1 MTDNKQLYTPEG
13 FKELTDELNYL
24 KTVKREE
31 IKEAIAVAKSF
42 GDLSENSEYDEARTE
57 QAKTEARITELQ
69 FLVENAVVVDE
80 SKVDTSVISLGST
93 VVLYDVEDEEEV
105 NYAIVG
111 SNETNPL
118 EGKISDQSPIGKA
131 LMGKREGD
139 SVSIETPA
147 GTLKF
152 NVLKVAR
159 ASKNKA

>member
-1 MTDNKQLYTPEG
+1 MADNKQLYTPEG
-13 FKELTDELNYL
+13 FKELQDELNYL

-80 SKVDTSVISLGST
+80 SKVDTSIISLGST
-93 VVLYDVEDEEEV
+93 VVLYDVDDEEEI
-105 NYAIVG
+105 NYSIVG

-131 LMGKREGD
+131 LMGKKEGD

-152 NVLKVAR
+152 NILKVAR
-159 ASKNKA
+159 VSKSKN

>member
-80 SKVDTSVISLGST
+80 SKVDTSIISLGSS
-93 VVLYDVEDEEEV
+93 VVLYDVEDEEEI
-105 NYAIVG
+105 NYSIVG

-131 LMGKREGD
+131 LMGKKEGD
-139 SVSIETPA
+139 TVSIETPA

-152 NVLKVAR
+152 NILKVAR
-159 ASKNKA
+159 VSKNKN

>member
-1 MTDNKQLYTPEG
+1 MADNKQLYTPEG
-13 FKELTDELNYL
+13 FKELQDELNYL

-80 SKVDTSVISLGST
+80 SKVDTSIISLGST
-93 VVLYDVEDEEEV
+93 VVLYDVEDEEEI
-105 NYAIVG
+105 NYSIVG

-159 ASKNKA
+159 VSKTKN

>member
-1 MTDNKQLYTPEG
+1 MADNKQLYTPEG

-80 SKVDTSVISLGST
+80 SKVDTSIISLGST
-93 VVLYDVEDEEEV
+93 VVLYDVQDEEEI
-105 NYAIVG
+105 NYSIVG

-131 LMGKREGD
+131 LMGKKEGD

-159 ASKNKA
+159 ASKKN

>member
-1 MTDNKQLYTPEG
+1 MADTKQLYTPEG
-13 FKELTDELNYL
+13 FKELQDELNYL

-31 IKEAIAVAKSF
+31 IKEAIAVAKGF
-42 GDLSENSEYDEARTE
+42 GDLSENAEYDEARTE
-57 QAKTEARITELQ
+57 QAKTEARITELE

-105 NYAIVG
+105 NYSIVG

-131 LMGKREGD
+131 LMGKKEGD
-139 SVSIETPA
+139 KVSIDTPA
-147 GTLKF
+147 GTLEFKI
-152 NVLKVAR
+152 LKVAR
-159 ASKNKA
+159 ASKHKA

>member
-1 MTDNKQLYTPEG
+1 MADNKQLYTPEG
-13 FKELTDELNYL
+13 FKELQDELNYL

-80 SKVDTSVISLGST
+80 SKVDTSIISLGST
-93 VVLYDVEDEEEV
+93 VVLYDVEDEEEI
-105 NYAIVG
+105 NYSIVG

-131 LMGKREGD
+131 LMGKKEGD

-152 NVLKVAR
+152 NILKVAR
-159 ASKNKA
+159 VSKSKN

>member
-80 SKVDTSVISLGST
+80 SKVDTSIISLGSS

-105 NYAIVG
+105 NYSIVG

-131 LMGKREGD
+131 LMGKKEGD
-139 SVSIETPA
+139 TVSIETPA

-152 NVLKVAR
+152 NILKVAR
-159 ASKNKA
+159 VSKNKN

>member
-1 MTDNKQLYTPEG
+1 MADNKQLYTPEG

>member
-69 FLVENAVVVDE
+69 FLVENAIVVDE
-80 SKVDTSVISLGST
+80 SKVDTSIISLGST
-93 VVLYDVEDEEEV
+93 VLLYDVEDEEEV
-105 NYAIVG
+105 SYSIVG

-131 LMGKREGD
+131 LMGKKEGD

-152 NVLKVAR
+152 NVLKVSR
-159 ASKNKA
+159 VSKSKN